1 MRGRCFE
8 SIPLDNNKNFPY
20 ICHMKKLE
28 EMSMEELYQ
37 LANWYK
43 TWIEEEPF
51 VFLTIFYLEALAITE
66 TYEEFQNGTN
76 LAHQTLEDWRDDFIN
91 QLEELQQIDSE
102 IEMLTENRKQQR
114 LVNEANNIIYQ
125 STGDYDNYS
134 NYDDLPF

>member
-1 MRGRCFE
+1 
-8 SIPLDNNKNFPY
+8 
-20 ICHMKKLE
+20 
-28 EMSMEELYQ
+28 MSMEELYQ